1 MGNPNNHSRTSK
13 CKNIFFGNKNDSETP
28 LPENLR
34 SQKIKKRKS
43 LDESTVEGRTDN
55 PDNYN
60 LIVNFG
66 VLKSFVSAFLSCPK
80 CDSKNVELCDELS
93 LCMGYA
99 HKLRLIC
106 QDCPHKIETFTS
118 SECEKTE
125 SKQGR
130 RKFEINVRAVTA
142 FREVGKGH
150 ESMTNVSR
158 CLHMFSI
165 VDTTYRALNDSLYQ
179 AYLEA
184 ANSSMQLA
192 VSEIKATAT
201 DQSEPVKCRVS
212 FDGTWQKRGFS
223 SNGIVTTMNHW

>member
-1 MGNPNNHSRTSK
+1 M
-13 CKNIFFGNKNDSETP
+13 
-28 LPENLR
+28 
-34 SQKIKKRKS
+34 
-43 LDESTVEGRTDN
+43 
-55 PDNYN
+55 
-60 LIVNFG
+60 
-66 VLKSFVSAFLSCPK
+66 
-80 CDSKNVELCDELS
+80 
-93 LCMGYA
+93 
-99 HKLRLIC
+99 IC

-130 RKFEINVRAVTA
+130 SKFEINVRAVTA

-158 CLHMFSI
+158 CLIMFAI
-165 VDTTYRALNDSLYQ
+165 GDTTYSALNDSLYQ

-184 ANSSMQLA
+184 NNSSMQLA

-212 FDGTWQKRGFS
+212 FDGTQKRGFS
-223 SNGIVTTMNHW
+223 SSNGIVTAMNSGRC